1 MALLTLIAPVD
12 LPVTPGP
19 SNYARA
25 LVIGVIALLVLV
37 AIFRGKS

>member
-1 MALLTLIAPVD
+1 MPLHILMAPVD

-19 SNYARA
+19 DGYARA
-25 LVIGVIALLVLV
+25 LVIGVIALLLLI